1 MAVSSSA
8 TKLKEMIN
16 KAIEDHEI
24 TVSEYERIQFL
35 ASADNVVDAQEKALL
50 QSLQSMIENGIV
62 KRVPDPK

>member
-16 KAIEDHEI
+16 KAIEDHEV
-24 TVSEYERIQFL
+24 TVSEYEKILCL

-50 QSLQSMIENGIV
+50 QSLQSMIESGIV